1 MFLVNEITHA
11 LQHYAHKQ
19 DMLDMLKLCV
29 TMLNLTHLL
38 DINLLTT
45 EASKLTTL
53 IVTITCVKG
62 NLLSL

>member
-38 DINLLTT
+38 DINMLTT
-45 EASKLTTL
+45 EASK
-53 IVTITCVKG
+53 VKLH
-62 NLLSL
+62 LLLL